1 MHVRSAGDAVRRKR
15 RACMEETRC
24 KHFSHG
30 AFLMAVLY
38 PGLTRGWHIACRQCF
53 KGEKTGPALIRPTRD
68 IRIFAAESRLI
79 LYWIMCGIVGYMGNR
94 DAYPVLVKGLKRLE
108 YRGYDSA
115 GVALIN
121 KKGTLNVYK
130 TKGKVS
136 DLEAFVFQKDIS
148 GTVGIAH
155 TRWATHGEPC
165 QVNAHPHYSSSE
177 RLALIHNGIIENYAT
192 LKEKLQRKGVV
203 FKSSTDTEVLVQLIE
218 FFQVS
223 NHIDLL
229 SAVQLALHEV
239 IGAYAIAVLDRDNPN
254 EIVAARKSS
263 PLVVGIGTDEFFL
276 ASDVTPIVEYTEK
289 VVYLHDGEIAVIRRG
304 EALEVVD
311 LDNVLQK
318 PEIRTV
324 AMNLGQLE
332 KGGYPHFMLKEIFEQ
347 PDCINDCMRGRVNVD
362 GNRVVLSAV
371 IDHKERLLKARRF
384 VIVACGTSWHAGL
397 IGKQLIE
404 SFCRIPVEV
413 EYASEYRYRDPVVH
427 EDDVVIAI
435 SQSGET
441 ADTLAAIELAKEKGA
456 FIYGICNAVGSSIP
470 RITDTGSYI
479 HVGPEIGVASTK
491 AFTGQVTVLIM
502 LALALA
508 KEKGSMTDE
517 KYLEVIQ
524 ELAAIPAKIKKI
536 LTSNPKIAELSRIFT
551 YAHNFLYLGRG
562 YSFPVALEGALKLKE
577 ISYIHAEGYPAAE
590 MKHGPIALIDA
601 EMPVIVV
608 ATHNAMYEKIMS
620 NIQEIKARKGKVI
633 ALVTE
638 GDTVI
643 SRLVDDC
650 IELPETLECLEPLV
664 ATIPLQLFAYHVA
677 ICKGKD
683 VDQPRNLAKSVTVE

>member
-1 MHVRSAGDAVRRKR
+1 
-15 RACMEETRC
+15 
-24 KHFSHG
+24 
-30 AFLMAVLY
+30 
-38 PGLTRGWHIACRQCF
+38 
-53 KGEKTGPALIRPTRD
+53 
-68 IRIFAAESRLI
+68 
-79 LYWIMCGIVGYMGNR
+79 MCGIVGYIGKR
-94 DAYPVLVKGLKRLE
+94 DAYPVLIKGLKRLE

-115 GVALIN
+115 GVALID
-121 KKGTLNVYK
+121 KKRRLNVYK

-136 DLEAFVFQKDIS
+136 DLEAFVSQKDVS
-148 GTVGIAH
+148 GTIGIAH

-165 QVNAHPHYSSSE
+165 QANAHPHFSSSE
-177 RLALIHNGIIENYAT
+177 NLALIHNGIIENYAT
-192 LKEKLQRKGVV
+192 LKEKLQKKGFI

-218 FFQVS
+218 FFQLS
-223 NHIDLL
+223 NHLDLL
-229 SAVQLALHEV
+229 TAVQLALHEV
-239 IGAYAIAVLDRDNPN
+239 IGAYAIAVLDKNNPD
-254 EIVAARKSS
+254 EIIAARKSS
-263 PLVVGIGTDEFFL
+263 PLVVGIGKDEFFL
-276 ASDVTPIVEYTEK
+276 ASDATPIVEYTDK
-289 VVYLHDGEIAVIRRG
+289 VVYLQDGEIAVIRRDK
-304 EALEVVD
+304 ALEVVN
-311 LDNVLQK
+311 LDNVLQN
-318 PEIRTV
+318 PEVRTV
-324 AMNLGQLE
+324 EMNLGQLE

-347 PDCINDCMRGRVNVD
+347 PDCINDCMRGRINAD
-362 GNRVVLSAV
+362 GDKVVLSAV

-413 EYASEYRYRDPVVH
+413 EYASEFRYRDPVIH

-491 AFTGQVTVLIM
+491 AFTGQVTVLTM
-502 LALALA
+502 LALTLA
-508 KEKGSMTDE
+508 KEKGSMADE
-517 KYLEVIQ
+517 KYLEVIR
-524 ELAAIPAKIKKI
+524 ELTVIPAKIKKI
-536 LTSNPKIAELSRIFT
+536 LISNPKIAELSRIFT

-562 YSFPVALEGALKLKE
+562 DSFPVALEGALKLKE

-601 EMPVIVV
+601 EMPVVVV

-643 SRLVDDC
+643 SKLADDC
-650 IELPETLECLEPLV
+650 IELPETLECLEPLI
-664 ATIPLQLFAYHVA
+664 ATVPLQLLAYHVA
-677 ICKGKD
+677 ICKGKN